1 MSKTTS
7 ALRALPKRGE
17 IESSMSQFANR
28 DGESCGVDAKRR
40 APPTLTRAHAGL
52 RSACRISALR
62 FDRGVETLFEKPH
75 GLPRGGDDLVE
86 DHGHLPT
93 MWASFPCVDRSAYAA

>member
-1 MSKTTS
+1 MSKTAS
-7 ALRALPKRGE
+7 ALCASPKRGK
-17 IESSMSQFANR
+17 IESPMSQSANR
-28 DGESCGVDAKRR
+28 EGESYGVDAKRR
-40 APPTLTRAHAGL
+40 ALQTLARAHAGL

-62 FDRGVETLFEKPH
+62 FDRGIENLFEKPH

-86 DHGHLPT
+86 DRGHLPT